1 MLSGKTLIVKMLV
14 LECYCHCSEARIDST
29 WFHMCNQARCGAF
42 GLVAGADGGL
52 LTVDANKGASRNLF
66 TRQQQCRNEEFIL
79 NLRGGGLDLLDWMT
93 VPALDLENSEHKE
106 INIKLLEAAESGDV
120 ESIDLCMRAGAEIN
134 ARGLGFWSA
143 LHKAARYGHAKACER
158 LVQYGANIE
167 HRSGCHFTALHHAA
181 MRDHSDTVTTLA
193 SLSGDLLAISLEGH
207 TVMDWAARNGHVK
220 TVLAIISLL
229 KGQPQQFDLGEAGGR
244 GKEADGTLTHAHSR
258 VRRVVAGAG

>member
-1 MLSGKTLIVKMLV
+1 MLFGRKLIVKMLV
-14 LECYCHCSEARIDST
+14 LECYCHCSEARLDST
-29 WFHMCNQARCGAF
+29 WFHMCNQA
-42 GLVAGADGGL
+42 LAGADGSL
-52 LTVDANKGASRNLF
+52 LTVNANKGASRYISRNLF

-79 NLRGGGLDLLDWMT
+79 NLRGGGFDLLDWMT

-106 INIKLLEAAESGDV
+106 INKKLLEAAESGDV

-158 LVQYGANIE
+158 LVHYGANIE

-193 SLSGDLLAISLEGH
+193 SLSGDLLSISLEGH

-229 KGQPQQFDLGEAGGR
+229 KGQPQQFDLGEVGGR

>member
-1 MLSGKTLIVKMLV
+1 MKMLV
-14 LECYCHCSEARIDST
+14 LECYCHCSEARLDST

-52 LTVDANKGASRNLF
+52 LTVNANKRASRYFSRNLF

-193 SLSGDLLAISLEGH
+193 SLSGDLLAITLEGH
-207 TVMDWAARNGHVK
+207 TVMDWAARNGHAK
-220 TVLAIISLL
+220 TVLAIISI
-229 KGQPQQFDLGEAGGR
+229 KK